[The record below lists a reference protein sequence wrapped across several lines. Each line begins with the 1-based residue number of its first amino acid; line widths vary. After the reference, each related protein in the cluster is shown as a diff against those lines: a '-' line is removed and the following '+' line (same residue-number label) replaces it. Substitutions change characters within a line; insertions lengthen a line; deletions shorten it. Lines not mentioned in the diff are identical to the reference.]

1 MFLMCVGVHVC
12 VLYVCV
18 LYVCARDKEKKNNIK
33 LVLICIKM

>member
-1 MFLMCVGVHVC
+1 MFSMCVGVH
-12 VLYVCV
+12 VCV